1 MKIRGSFPDNT
12 ETRGFATAPEC
23 KKTRKKVS
31 VLGPRRLIQFV
42 IPVLFSVLVPG
53 RVEAQDWR
61 LSASYSIEHF
71 DLNYQQFPGGALPA
85 EYTQKGGLE
94 LELERYLLH
103 RLYAAVSAKTI
114 LHNQETVFLGGPLDF
129 NQLNLGAS
137 LGFQGGRFGVYG
149 GVQAGRRWNLR
160 FRGHQDGEPV
170 AIRPEPAGLESAWT
184 TAFRGGAKYYL
195 LRYLRVHAELVH
207 TNHLPGRIRPSS
219 ASLGVPEVS
228 WAEFSPWSFRV
239 GLSISIPWSGR
250 RRVHRINET
259 GRLPAV
265 MELSG
270 TNFQAPVE
278 NPVITSHYGRRWGR
292 NHQGVD
298 LRASRRDDVLA
309 AASGVVVEAGTASG
323 YGQMILIRHANG
335 YSTRYAH
342 LSRIRVR
349 TGQSVRRGDQIGR
362 AGRSGSATG
371 VHLHFELLREGVPV
385 DPSRYIDL

>member
-1 MKIRGSFPDNT
+1 MKICGLSPENT
-12 ETRGFATAPEC
+12 ETTGFVAIPISADDRRPVCASTLSGLVRIATLMLFL
-23 KKTRKKVS
+23 
-31 VLGPRRLIQFV
+31 VL
-42 IPVLFSVLVPG
+42 IPNHLK
-53 RVEAQDWR
+53 AQDWR
-61 LSASYSIEHF
+61 LSTSYFVEHF
-71 DLNYQQFPGGALPA
+71 DLNYQRFPTGEQPA

-103 RLYAAVSAKTI
+103 RLYVAVSANTI
-114 LHNQETVFLGGPLDF
+114 LHNQETVFLGGPVDF

-137 LGFQGGRFGVYG
+137 LGFQGGRFGIYG

-160 FRGHQDGEPV
+160 FRGHQNGEPV
-170 AIRPEPAGLESAWT
+170 TIRPEPSGSESAWT

-195 LRYLRVHAELVH
+195 LRYLRLHAELVH
-207 TNHLPGRIRPSS
+207 TNHLPGRIRPAG
-219 ASLGVPEVS
+219 ASGGTPEVS

-239 GLSISIPWSGR
+239 GFSISIPWSGK

-278 NPVITSHYGRRWGR
+278 NPVITSHYGSRWGR

-309 AASGVVVEAGTASG
+309 SASGVVVEAGTASG

-349 TGQSVRRGDQIGR
+349 TGQTVRRGDRIGR

-371 VHLHFELLREGVPV
+371 VHLHFELLRNGVPV